1 MAVAIASGVR
11 TPMQTLST
19 NSRFLNV
26 VRTLLVG
33 AFAVGATACIGGAPI
48 GGDSEPDAMSADLTE
63 EELARQ
69 EFEVNVAPLLTSY
82 CGSCHDTDTSVPFMD
97 NGTGS
102 TMYASIM
109 GWPGLISLR
118 VPSASSLLSKGDH
131 AGPGWQP
138 SQADIVR
145 DWIAGEARLL
155 PENEGLET
163 APFIPVAGDNTIDL
177 APIGLPGA
185 SLSFFMDPLSS
196 GMYLSQV
203 SLNAA
208 AEGVHIVHPTFVPWE
223 GDTPAPDPVDR
234 FSNVDL
240 YAPATESVF
249 VGGGTLILVGV
260 DSAAPIS
267 VRFETAEIASQGETV
282 LDGCKD
288 VASFTANAQPQLDQ
302 FCTSCHGGGVA
313 GATAATDMTKIDDL
327 SAEGQLAACGQIL
340 SRVNL
345 MDANNSSIFL
355 AAEPGGAASHSYKL
369 PNTNAFNTFRSSLL
383 TWITAEQNASL

>member
-1 MAVAIASGVR
+1 MAVAIASDVR
-11 TPMQTLST
+11 TPMQTQRT
-19 NSRFLNV
+19 NRRFLDV
-26 VRTLLVG
+26 ARTFLVG

-48 GGDSEPDAMSADLTE
+48 GGGSEPDAMTTLTE
-63 EELARQ
+63 AELARQ
-69 EFEVNVAPLLTSY
+69 EFEVNVAPLLASY

-102 TMYASIM
+102 SMYASVM

-118 VPSASSLLSKGDH
+118 APSASSLLSKGDH

-145 DWIAGEARLL
+145 GWIGDEARLL

-163 APFIPVAGDNTIDL
+163 APFIPMAGDNTIDL
-177 APIGLPGA
+177 TSIGLPGA
-185 SLSFFMDPLSS
+185 SIDFRMEPLSS
-196 GMYLSQV
+196 GMYLSQM
-203 SLNAA
+203 SLSAGT
-208 AEGVHIVHPTFVPWE
+208 EGVHIIHPTFVPWE
-223 GDTPAPDPVDR
+223 GDIPVPDPVDR

-267 VRFETAEIASQGETV
+267 VRFVTAEIASEGETV
-282 LDGCKD
+282 LDGCND

-302 FCTSCHGGGVA
+302 YCTGCHGGGVQ
-313 GATAATDMTKIDDL
+313 GATAATDMTQIDDL
-327 SAEGQLAACGQIL
+327 SDEAQLAACGQIL

-345 MDANNSSIFL
+345 INPNNSSIFL

-383 TWITAEQNASL
+383 TWITAEQNASP